1 MYDNA
6 GQQISKNFGYLWWIC
21 Y

>member
-1 MYDNA
+1 L
-6 GQQISKNFGYLWWIC
+6 YLWWIC